1 MSRIDCFFPETTPG
15 ISAFTDEL
23 SRHELTGGIY
33 PVGNGQNTL
42 TADTLIPGNINSS
55 KSLHHMAEVAKAEY
69 MLIFLNDN
77 KTELGAYSLERFL
90 FIAQTSGAG
99 ILYSDYWEKTDG
111 NLIPHPL
118 IDYQKGS
125 LRDDFNFGSMLLI
138 KTKLFKK
145 HIKNVPQYKFAG
157 LYRLRLAIS
166 KEEEILRIPEML
178 YTAVEK
184 DTRKSGKKIF
194 DYVDPKNRLVQI
206 EMEEALTSHLKE
218 TSAYIDPLSLKTIDF
233 DQDIFDVEASV
244 IIPVRNREKTIADA
258 INSVMIQKTDFNFN
272 LIIVDNHSTDN
283 TTRIIRKF
291 AKKYNQLIHLIPGRY
306 DLGIGGCWNYAVHDK
321 RCGKFAI
328 QLDSD
333 DLYNSE
339 NTLSKI
345 VKQFYAEKCA
355 MVIGSYQMT
364 NFDLEEIP
372 PGIIDHKEWT
382 DDNGMNN
389 ALRINGL
396 GAPRAFYTPVLR
408 KIMIPNTSYG
418 EDYAVGLSISGKY
431 KIGRI
436 YEPVYLCRRW
446 DDNSDASLNT
456 EAMNKHNL
464 YKDRIRTIEYMA
476 RLNKSNF

>member
-55 KSLHHMAEVAKAEY
+55 KSLHHMAKVAKAEY

-194 DYVDPKNRLVQI
+194 DYVDPKNRLVQ
-206 EMEEALTSHLKE
+206 
-218 TSAYIDPLSLKTIDF
+218 
-233 DQDIFDVEASV
+233 
-244 IIPVRNREKTIADA
+244 RW
-258 INSVMIQKTDFNFN
+258 
-272 LIIVDNHSTDN
+272 
-283 TTRIIRKF
+283 
-291 AKKYNQLIHLIPGRY
+291 KKP
-306 DLGIGGCWNYAVHDK
+306 
-321 RCGKFAI
+321 
-328 QLDSD
+328 
-333 DLYNSE
+333 
-339 NTLSKI
+339 
-345 VKQFYAEKCA
+345 
-355 MVIGSYQMT
+355 
-364 NFDLEEIP
+364 
-372 PGIIDHKEWT
+372 
-382 DDNGMNN
+382 
-389 ALRINGL
+389 
-396 GAPRAFYTPVLR
+396 
-408 KIMIPNTSYG
+408 
-418 EDYAVGLSISGKY
+418 
-431 KIGRI
+431 
-436 YEPVYLCRRW
+436 
-446 DDNSDASLNT
+446 
-456 EAMNKHNL
+456 
-464 YKDRIRTIEYMA
+464 
-476 RLNKSNF
+476 